1 MRHEGR
7 VRADRLRATA
17 RLLLPYAVFLAI
29 LLLVPAVFTRVP
41 LYTMGNGVY
50 MAILA
55 IAALGLVPL
64 TGFAGQ
70 ISLGQ
75 AAFFGTGAYF
85 SAILT
90 VKSGLPATPAA
101 ILGMATAGA
110 AAYLFGR
117 YLFRVS
123 GHYLALATLGLGLV
137 LTIVASQLEI
147 TGGTAGVVGVPS
159 LAPFGVELFDDV
171 SYYYLVAAVLLVAV
185 VVVDG
190 LVRSWLGRSLTAVGD
205 APHAAASSGIDIAA
219 RKRLA
224 FVVAAVLAA
233 AAGSLY
239 AHWAA
244 YVDHHTMDLL
254 LSLQLLIIATVGGIR
269 TVWGPV
275 VGAFVVVTLLQV
287 SQELFPELSERVGG
301 QAEIVLYGL
310 ALILVLLFLP
320 KGLAGW
326 ASDVIQRLT
335 RARAGADEGGAR

>member
-1 MRHEGR
+1 MTTAVSADPR
-7 VRADRLRATA
+7 DRLRPAI
-17 RLLLPYAVFLAI
+17 RLMLPHAIFLVV

-70 ISLGQ
+70 ISIGQ
-75 AAFFGTGAYF
+75 AAFYGIGAYF

-90 VKSGLPATPAA
+90 AKSGLPPYLAA
-101 ILGMATAGA
+101 LLGMLTAGVV
-110 AAYLFGR
+110 AYLLGR
-117 YLFRVS
+117 FLFRVA

-147 TGGTAGVVGVPS
+147 TGGTEGIVGIPS
-159 LAPFGVELFDDV
+159 LAPLGFEILGDV
-171 SYYYLVAAVLLVAV
+171 NYYYVVAAVLLVAV
-185 VVVDG
+185 VVVDV

-205 APHAAASSGIDIAA
+205 SPHAAASAGIDIGA

-233 AAGSLY
+233 AGGSLY
-239 AHWAA
+239 AHWAS
-244 YVDHHTMDLL
+244 YVDQHTTDLL
-254 LSLQLLIIATVGGIR
+254 LSLQLLIIATVGGLR

-275 VGAFVVVTLLQV
+275 VGAFVVVSLLQV
-287 SQELFPELSERVGG
+287 AQELFPQLSERVGG

-320 KGLAGW
+320 RGLAGW
-326 ASDVIQRLT
+326 FQELGQRVARRTTGEAS
-335 RARAGADEGGAR
+335 